1 MRILQL
7 TTHLETGGIG
17 TYVVTLTRALRGRG
31 HRVFVA
37 SGGGRLAAA
46 VDAADAPHWLV
57 DLRTKMECHPK
68 VWLAARALA
77 ARIAQAPVD
86 VIHAHTRVAQVAA
99 ALVSRRTGIPYVTTC
114 HGFYRRRLSRRLWPC
129 WGRLTVAISR
139 PVEAHL
145 LQDFRLLPSRVRLIP
160 TGLDP
165 ARAARIITAEEQEA
179 WRRRL
184 EAAPGDRCVAV
195 MTRLVP
201 SKGVD
206 DFLRALAQAARLV
219 PDVRGVVI
227 GDGADRPRLERLAQR
242 LGLQRRVRFV
252 GTVDDP
258 APLLRLC
265 TAFVFP
271 ATGLE
276 GLGLALL
283 EAMAAGLP
291 VVATKVGGVMD
302 IVEHG
307 YSGFLVPPGD
317 VAALAER
324 ICQLV
329 EDRALAARMGTAARG
344 LVADRFSIERMAE
357 AMETL
362 YHDAVRRR

>member
-7 TTHLETGGIG
+7 ATHLETGGIG
-17 TYVVTLTRALRGRG
+17 TYIVTLTRALRHRG
-31 HRVFVA
+31 HRVMVA
-37 SGGGRLAAA
+37 SSGGRLAAS

-57 DLRTKMECHPK
+57 DVRTKIECHPK
-68 VWLAARALA
+68 VWRAVRQLEARLA
-77 ARIAQAPVD
+77 QTPVD
-86 VIHAHTRVAQVAA
+86 IIHAHTRVAQVAA
-99 ALVSRRTGIPYVTTC
+99 ALVSRRTRIPYVTTC

-145 LQDFRLLPSRVRLIP
+145 LQDFRLPPSRVRLIP
-160 TGLDP
+160 TGIDP
-165 ARAARIITAEEQEA
+165 ERMARTITAEAQEM
-179 WRRRL
+179 WQRRL
-184 EAAPGDRCVAV
+184 DAAPGEPFVAV

-206 DFLRALAQAARLV
+206 GFLRAVAQAV
-219 PDVRGVVI
+219 PIVPGVRGVVI
-227 GDGADRPRLERLAQR
+227 GDGEDRPRLERLAHR
-242 LGLQRRVRFV
+242 LGLDRRVRFV

-276 GLGLALL
+276 GLGLSML
-283 EAMAAGLP
+283 EAMAVGLP
-291 VVATKVGGVMD
+291 VVASKVGGVMD

-317 VAALAER
+317 VAALSER

-329 EDRALAARMGTAARG
+329 EDRPLATRLGTAARG
-344 LVADRFSIERMAE
+344 LVADRFSVERMAE
-357 AMETL
+357 TMETL